1 MRFVSTVAAL
11 ICTLLLPLAAMAEC
25 TQPSLRLAVI
35 PKKNMQVTMREYQPL
50 LDQLSAE
57 LKMPVD
63 MVAVSSY
70 ESVIDAIVSGGV
82 DIAWL
87 GPASYIQ
94 AYLREPGIEPFAS
107 LTINQG
113 HFTPA
118 GHHYRALLMVRRD
131 GASDLD
137 ALRGASVAL
146 SDPASTS
153 GSLVPNTGFSAQAGL
168 PLEQF
173 FSAVSYSGSHDKS
186 LDALLEG
193 RVDAAFVA
201 SVRADAYLNDDR
213 MERDTL
219 RVLWQSEPIYYD
231 PYVFSARI
239 CPPLKERVRE
249 VMLTN
254 PQALAEFLDSQHAS
268 GLAPVSHAEYEALL
282 RVMQPD
288 AAAEV
293 SVDGQ

>member
-1 MRFVSTVAAL
+1 MRFVSSVAGL

-25 TQPSLRLAVI
+25 TQTSLRLAVI
-35 PKKNMQVTMREYQPL
+35 PKKSMQVTMREYQPL
-50 LDQLSAE
+50 LDRLSTE

-94 AYLREPGIEPFAS
+94 AHLREPGIEPFAS
-107 LTINQG
+107 LTISQG

-153 GSLVPNTGFSAQAGL
+153 GSLVPNTEFSAQTGL
-168 PLEQF
+168 PLDQF

-186 LDALLEG
+186 LNALLEG
-193 RVDAAFVA
+193 KVDAAFIA
-201 SVRADAYLNDDR
+201 SVRADAYLNEDL

-219 RVLWQSEPIYYD
+219 KVLWQSEPIYYD

-239 CPPLKERVRE
+239 CPQLKERVRQAL
-249 VMLTN
+249 LTN
-254 PQALAEFLDSQHAS
+254 PQGLADFLNLQHAS
-268 GLAPVSHAEYEALL
+268 GLAPVSHAEYAPLL
-282 RVMQPD
+282 RLINRQRP
-288 AAAEV
+288 
-293 SVDGQ
+293 

>member
-1 MRFVSTVAAL
+1 MRFISTLAGL
-11 ICTLLLPLAAMAEC
+11 ICLLLLPLAALAEC

-35 PKKNMQVTMREYQPL
+35 PKKSMQVTMREYQPL
-50 LDQLSAE
+50 LERLSAE

-107 LTINQG
+107 LAISQG

-118 GHHYRALLMVRRD
+118 GHHYQALLMVRSD
-131 GASDLD
+131 GANDLD

-153 GSLVPNTGFSAQAGL
+153 GSLVPKTEFSTRTGL
-168 PLEQF
+168 PLEKF
-173 FSAVSYSGSHDKS
+173 FSAVSYSGSHDNS

-193 RVDAAFVA
+193 RVDAAFIA
-201 SVRADAYLNDDR
+201 SVRADAYLNDGR

-239 CPPLKERVRE
+239 CPQLKERVRQ
-249 VMLTN
+249 VMLGH
-254 PQALAEFLDSQHAS
+254 PQDLAEFLDSQHAT
-268 GLAPVSHAEYEALL
+268 GLAPVSHAEYEPLL
-282 RVMQPD
+282 RLMNRQNH
-288 AAAEV
+288 
-293 SVDGQ
+293 